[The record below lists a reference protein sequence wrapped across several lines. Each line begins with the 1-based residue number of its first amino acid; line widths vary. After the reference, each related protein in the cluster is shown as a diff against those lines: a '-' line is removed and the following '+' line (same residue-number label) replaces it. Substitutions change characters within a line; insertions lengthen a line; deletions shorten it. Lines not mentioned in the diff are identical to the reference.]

1 MRTLTPRIV
10 GEARRRRERDLFCNA
25 KWSGDG
31 RVAVYDVAKPG
42 YRPVR
47 PRRVEMGKFI
57 AGLLGKNTC
66 PAGHD
71 KDAVPQPLA
80 SEPSSPKRNWFE
92 QLFE

>member
-10 GEARRRRERDLFCNA
+10 GDARRRRERDLFFDA

-31 RVAVYDVAKPG
+31 RVAVYDVAKPE
-42 YRPVR
+42 YRPIR
-47 PRRVEMGKFI
+47 PRRVEMGKII
-57 AGLLGKNTC
+57 AGLLGENTC

-80 SEPSSPKRNWFE
+80 SEPSSTKRNWFE
-92 QLFE
+92 QLFD